1 MPADPIP
8 TYAPI
13 RDYALIGN
21 CRTAALVSRW
31 GSVDFLCLPRFDG
44 TAVFAAMLDARRGGR
59 FFARPLGEFQV
70 RRRYVGHTNVLETT
84 FEAASGV
91 LRLTDVMT
99 VAGEDER
106 RGELLP
112 EHELLRCLE
121 CVAGEVEIE
130 VGCDPRSGWGAAGAA
145 APARDRGALGVTWEL
160 GGQLLMLRS
169 EVPITGGELRRGR
182 RSGRTASSGR
192 PGPSGRL
199 GPAGSPGPSDRSR
212 RSAHPGS
219 PRLPECPGVY
229 GRETLKAG
237 DRRFL
242 SLASATGEP
251 GGFLPLGDAAAHRL
265 RRSLRWWERW
275 VAACVYLGP
284 HPEAV
289 VRSLLTLKLLTYSPS
304 GAVIA
309 APTTSLPEE
318 IGGSRNWDYR
328 YCWLRDTSW
337 TLTAFFDLGFREEGQ
352 AFFSWLLY
360 ATRMR
365 TASPAGHRWTRLRI
379 LNVLYDVHGEVRLR
393 ERQLPWLEGYAGSR
407 PVRVGNGALAQL
419 QLDIFGEVVQAA
431 FQYVVRGGTLD
442 ASEGR
447 LLRQLGETV
456 RRLWR
461 EPDEGIWEKRAG
473 RCHHT
478 YSKAMYWVALDKLL
492 LLDERG
498 AIELS
503 AAAAGAFHRDRDALR
518 HAIETEGFSQQLGSY
533 VDVLGG
539 GELDASLL
547 LLGLRGWDDPA
558 RSPRLLATL
567 QAVRGCLESKAKGL
581 LYRYPPGTDGIPGGE
596 AAFGICSFW
605 LAEFLARAGRVEEAI
620 AQFERVLAYANDLG
634 LFAEEIDPQTG
645 AALGNFPQAF
655 THVGLISAALAI
667 TAATGCERGP
677 QAPAAGAK
685 AVRM

>member
-1 MPADPIP
+1 MPSDLIP

-13 RDYALIGN
+13 HDYALIGD

-31 GSVDFLCLPRFDG
+31 GSVDFLCLPRFDSD
-44 TAVFAAMLDARRGGR
+44 AVFAALLDARRGGR
-59 FFARPLGEFQV
+59 FFARPVGEFQV
-70 RRRYVGHTNVLETT
+70 RRRYLGRTNVLETT
-84 FEAASGV
+84 FETAAGV
-91 LRLTDVMT
+91 LRLTDAMS
-99 VAGEDER
+99 VAGEAEG

-121 CVAGEVEIE
+121 CVAGEVEVE
-130 VGCDPRSGWGAAGAA
+130 VGCDPRPAWGAAGAA
-145 APARDRGALGVTWEL
+145 AEPRDRRALGVSWEH
-160 GGQLLMLRS
+160 GNQLLVLRS
-169 EVPITGGELRRGR
+169 EVPVAAG
-182 RSGRTASSGR
+182 SGAAGHPGR
-192 PGPSGRL
+192 P
-199 GPAGSPGPSDRSR
+199 AHPGHPGDL
-212 RSAHPGS
+212 AHPGS
-219 PRLPECPGVY
+219 PGHPAHPVHPVPSPGPGLPRRQGVY
-229 GRETLKAG
+229 GRETLRAG

-242 SLASATGEP
+242 SLASATAEP
-251 GGFLPLGDAAAHRL
+251 GVFVPLGDAAARRL
-265 RRSLRWWERW
+265 QRSVRWWEQW

-337 TLTAFFDLGFREEGQ
+337 TLSAFFDLGFREEGQ

-365 TASPAGHRWTRLRI
+365 TAAPAGHRWTPRLRI
-379 LNVLYDVHGEVRLR
+379 LNVVYDVHGEVRLP

-407 PVRVGNGALAQL
+407 PVRVGNGAVEQL
-419 QLDIFGEVVQAA
+419 QLDIFGEVAQAA
-431 FQYVVRGGTLD
+431 FEYVERGGTLD
-442 ASEGR
+442 ATEGR

-456 RRLWR
+456 RALWR
-461 EPDEGIWEKRAG
+461 EPDEGIWEKRSG
-473 RCHHT
+473 RRHHT
-478 YSKAMYWVALDKLL
+478 YSKAMCWVALDKLL
-492 LLDERG
+492 LLHERG
-498 AIELS
+498 AIALP
-503 AAAAGAFHRDRDALR
+503 AAAASAFRRDRDALR
-518 HAIETEGFSQQLGSY
+518 HAVETEGFNQRLGTY

-539 GELDASLL
+539 DEIDASLL

-558 RSPRLLATL
+558 RSPRLAATL
-567 QAVRGCLESKAKGL
+567 EAVRERLELHGL
-581 LYRYPPGTDGIPGGE
+581 LYRYPPGADGIPGGE

-605 LAEFLARAGRVEEAI
+605 LAEILAVAGRVEEAQ
-620 AQFERVLAYANDLG
+620 AQFERVLAHANDLG

-667 TAATGCERGP
+667 TAATGRARGP
-677 QAPAAGAK
+677 SAPAAGAK
-685 AVRM
+685 GVRL

>member
-1 MPADPIP
+1 MPSDLIP
-8 TYAPI
+8 DYAPI
-13 RDYALIGN
+13 RDYALIGD

-31 GSVDFLCLPRFDG
+31 GSVDFLCLPRFDSS
-44 TAVFAAMLDARRGGR
+44 AVFAALLDAQRGGR
-59 FFARPLGEFQV
+59 FFARPVGDFQV
-70 RRRYVGHTNVLETT
+70 RRRYLGRTNVLETT
-84 FEAASGV
+84 FETAAGV
-91 LRLTDVMT
+91 LRLTDTMS
-99 VAGEDER
+99 VAGEAER

-121 CVAGEVEIE
+121 CVGGEVEVE
-130 VGCDPRSGWGAAGAA
+130 VACDPRPEWGAAGAA
-145 APARDRGALGVTWEL
+145 AEPRDRRALGVTWEL
-160 GGQLLMLRS
+160 GNQLLILRS
-169 EVPITGGELRRGR
+169 EVPIAAG
-182 RSGRTASSGR
+182 SGSSGR
-192 PGPSGRL
+192 PGLHPL
-199 GPAGSPGPSDRSR
+199 PTLPR
-212 RSAHPGS
+212 RQ
-219 PRLPECPGVY
+219 GVY
-229 GRETLKAG
+229 GRETLRAG

-242 SLASATGEP
+242 SLASATAEP
-251 GGFLPLGDAAAHRL
+251 GVFVPLGDAAARRL
-265 RRSLRWWERW
+265 ARTMRWWEQW

-284 HPEAV
+284 HAEAV

-365 TASPAGHRWTRLRI
+365 TAAPAGHRWTPRLRI

-407 PVRVGNGALAQL
+407 PVRVGNGAVEQL
-419 QLDIFGEVVQAA
+419 QLDIFGEVAQAA
-431 FQYVVRGGTLD
+431 FEYVERGGTLD

-447 LLRQLGETV
+447 LLRQLGKAV
-456 RRLWR
+456 RVLWR
-461 EPDEGIWEKRAG
+461 EPDEGIWEKRSG
-473 RCHHT
+473 RRHHT
-478 YSKAMYWVALDKLL
+478 YSKAMCWVALDKLL
-492 LLDERG
+492 LLHERG
-498 AIELS
+498 AIALS
-503 AAAAGAFHRDRDALR
+503 AAEASAFRRDRDALR
-518 HAIETEGFSQQLGSY
+518 HAVETEGFNQRLGSY

-539 GELDASLL
+539 DEVDASLL

-558 RSPRLLATL
+558 RSPRLAATL
-567 QAVRGCLESKAKGL
+567 EAVRGRLERNGL
-581 LYRYPPGTDGIPGGE
+581 LYRYPPGADGIPGGE

-605 LAEFLARAGRVEEAI
+605 LAELLALAGRVEEALV
-620 AQFERVLAYANDLG
+620 QFERVLAYANDLG
-634 LFAEEIDPQTG
+634 LFAEQIDPQTG

-667 TAATGCERGP
+667 TAATGGARGP
-677 QAPAAGAK
+677 SSPAAGAK
-685 AVRM
+685 GVRV